1 MSNISTKGKQKRNA
15 PPLIIMILFFILAA
29 SIFTYIIP
37 AGAFDIDPNTKQN
50 IAGTYHQIENTP
62 ISPFKALGM
71 IYDGMNMV
79 SRTINLLLFMGGV
92 IGIFLSLGATEE
104 VLNWTM
110 YKLKDRGSN
119 LIIIICC
126 FMMSFIGAF
135 AANNA
140 LISFSALG
148 LLVSKKLRLDPLV
161 GMGIFFYS
169 TFIGFCTGP
178 TGAYV
183 AQGIADVPMYSG
195 FAFRTVWWLVSTAV
209 VTMYILW
216 YSNRI
221 SKDPNKSLMGNTE
234 WLDDLDDIDQE
245 EIERVDLTASSVI
258 TMVLLFGGFVFMA
271 YAISKL
277 KWSQSIAFSVTAM
290 LAIIAA
296 FVRGRNVDDII
307 KEFSNGLK
315 SMAFICFAIG
325 AAATI
330 GLVLQAGNILPTVI
344 NSVTSPLSMVSKGVS
359 TIIMFILNAII
370 NVIIPSR
377 GGQAAIVIPIMAPI
391 GDMLGITRQVVVTAF
406 NLGDGITNMIN
417 PLDGATFGALSLSG
431 VALYGR
437 WFKWAAP
444 LTAILMILSSIMLYF
459 VAVVGWTGL

>member
-1 MSNISTKGKQKRNA
+1 MSNISTKGKQKRKA
-15 PPLIIMILFFILAA
+15 PPLIVMILFFILAA
-29 SIFTYIIP
+29 SILTYIIP

-50 IAGTYHQIENTP
+50 IAGTYHHIENTP
-62 ISPFKALGM
+62 VSPFRALGM
-71 IYDGMNMV
+71 IYDGMNTV
-79 SRTINLLLFMGGV
+79 GKTINLLLFLGGV
-92 IGIFLSLGATEE
+92 IGLFLSLGATEE

-119 LIIIICC
+119 YVIIICC

-140 LISFSALG
+140 LVSFTALG
-148 LLVSKKLRLDPLV
+148 LLVSKKLRMDPLV

-178 TGAYV
+178 TGAYI
-183 AQGIADVPMYSG
+183 AQGIANVPMYSG
-195 FAFRTVWWLVSTAV
+195 FAVRTVWWLVSTAV
-209 VTMYILW
+209 VTMYIIW
-216 YSNRI
+216 YGNRI
-221 SKDPNKSLMGNTE
+221 RKDPNKSFMGNTE
-234 WLDDLDDIDQE
+234 WLDDIDQE
-245 EIERVDLTASSVI
+245 EIEKVDLNTSSVI
-258 TMVLLFGGFVFMA
+258 TMLLLFGGFMFMA

-277 KWSQSIAFSVTAM
+277 KWSQSLAFCTMAM

-296 FVRGRNVDDII
+296 FIRGRNIDDII
-307 KEFSNGLK
+307 IEFSNGLK

-330 GLVLQAGNILPTVI
+330 GLVLQAGNILPTVVNAI
-344 NSVTSPLSMVSKGVS
+344 TVPLSMVSKGVS
-359 TIIMFILNAII
+359 AIIMFILNAII
-370 NVIIPSR
+370 NIIIPSR

-431 VALYGR
+431 VALYGK

-444 LTAILMILSSIMLYF
+444 LTGILIILSSIMLYV